1 MGADNAAARKL
12 CPWRRAERLREPL
25 CRCEK
30 AGQSVKTRKTERL
43 RSQTG
48 SIKKKKRV
56 RSGDRK
62 ALTFQCCSGV
72 LHTLRILT
80 CVVGFHYGPTHFAVM
95 CLHLFQKHPPVA
107 VGQVRVPAWFVRRA
121 VQRRGSDAAPCASTN
136 LKARFNT
143 LATQF
148 AVCILQKVIFLCA
161 AITTAADPDA
171 FGNTL

>member
-1 MGADNAAARKL
+1 MCHYGDAGYGAMGADNAADNAAARKL
-12 CPWRRAERLREPL
+12 CPWRRAGRLREPL

-80 CVVGFHYGPTHFAVM
+80 CVVGFHYGQ
-95 CLHLFQKHPPVA
+95 L
-107 VGQVRVPAWFVRRA
+107 
-121 VQRRGSDAAPCASTN
+121 
-136 LKARFNT
+136 T
-143 LATQF
+143 LPLC
-148 AVCILQKVIFLCA
+148 VCISSRSTLPLQLGKSGFQPGLCVGPYNGVVLMQRLVHRR
-161 AITTAADPDA
+161 T
-171 FGNTL
+171 